1 MFKLMLAALVTL
13 TAQTM
18 LVTRLKRAS
27 WKLDA
32 DGVKR
37 AGWTTG
43 TDRVRRTARKTGTD
57 CVKRTDR
64 TTDADCVRRTGWRMG
79 VDRVKR
85 ATQRMFVVP
94 VDRVARGMFLLPA
107 GLIGQVSGSPSA
119 PPSGAGLMQDALN
132 WAMWAG
138 LILSALAAA
147 GGAGT
152 IGVSRISGQ
161 VNHSNTGKQ
170 VLMGGLFGAA
180 GVGLAIPVVNML
192 FSAAGK

>member
-1 MFKLMLAALVTL
+1 MVKLMLAVLVTL

-18 LVTRLKRAS
+18 FVARVQRAS
-27 WKLDA
+27 WKLFA
-32 DGVKR
+32 DRVKRAGSKPGTDRVKR
-37 AGWTTG
+37 AGW
-43 TDRVRRTARKTGTD
+43 KTGAA
-57 CVKRTDR
+57 CVKR
-64 TTDADCVRRTGWRMG
+64 AGWKSG
-79 VDRVKR
+79 ADRVKR
-85 ATQRMFVVP
+85 AACRMFVAP
-94 VDRVARGMFLLPA
+94 VNRVARGMFLVPA

-119 PPSGAGLMQDALN
+119 PPKGAGLMQDALN
-132 WAMWAG
+132 WALWGG

-161 VNHSNTGKQ
+161 ANHSNTGKQ

-192 FSAAGK
+192 FAAAGR

>member
-1 MFKLMLAALVTL
+1 MVKLMLAVLVTL
-13 TAQTM
+13 TAQT
-18 LVTRLKRAS
+18 LFVARVKRAS

-32 DGVKR
+32 DRVKPTGSKTGTDRVKRADRKTATDRVKRADRKTGADRVKR
-37 AGWTTG
+37 AGW
-43 TDRVRRTARKTGTD
+43 
-57 CVKRTDR
+57 
-64 TTDADCVRRTGWRMG
+64 RTGVG
-79 VDRVKR
+79 RVKR
-85 ATQRMFVVP
+85 AARRMFVAP
-94 VDRVARGMFLLPA
+94 VNRVARGMFLLPA

-119 PPSGAGLMQDALN
+119 PPKGAGLMQDALN
-132 WAMWAG
+132 WALWGG

-161 VNHSNTGKQ
+161 ANHSNTGKQ

-192 FSAAGK
+192 FDAAGR